1 MMLGKKTM
9 EKSNQEVKHPG
20 KMKPLN
26 MPLMIGTVILVL
38 IIFVMLFP
46 QLLTD
51 KSPYTVQQLRFLS
64 QDGKFAMEKAPFVP
78 SAEFL
83 FGTDDLGRDIW
94 SYIVYGTRMTIGLG
108 ILTALS
114 QFLIALPMALL
125 GGTGHKGVK
134 SLIYHTN
141 LFFCAIPALLL
152 SILVLQ
158 IDFFGSL
165 NRMQSLFVFV
175 CVLTLVGWP
184 KLGMLLTERVE
195 RLNSQAFILGEVA
208 IGKKKW
214 RIALENLVPHLVPE
228 VVVLFFM
235 EVARNLSMMMQLGLF
250 GVFIGNLRL
259 VLDSSN
265 GVLTYFNISYE
276 PEWASMLSTSRTYLT
291 IAPWTVIFP
300 ALAFFISVLGFNLFG
315 EGLRNRLQLKN
326 SILIPTVRE
335 FLILDYKGIIRR
347 LKPYK
352 RRLSVALVS
361 VVALAVLTFANQP
374 QYDFSI
380 PEGADF
386 PASQVMIGTE
396 AATESAGAISKAM
409 AELGLEP
416 VSDENYTSTY
426 DIGQVS
432 QLVEQQL
439 TLGEKV
445 LEPNVD
451 FGYITVGEAKAS
463 GDPSSDTS
471 SDASGL
477 VVDATDMDLISMT
490 DFSVFENSFLL
501 LDPAYYNDSFIRFW
515 ISKISQVVHVKG
527 VLLLAREGESL
538 ASPIAEKAVNG
549 DHAQGD
555 GGATP
560 VIRVSRGV
568 GELLRQEPGLVLS
581 TRAAIVDLGGQGRN
595 VVGLYR
601 GSEQALQDE
610 VIAIG
615 LSYNYLDQ
623 EGKDTLAFN
632 IALMKHLCALNNNRR
647 SLMFI
652 FMDGTLTDAYHGIYE
667 FSKDVP
673 VSPQKVKVYLDLT
686 GLNTDIGTSSETSME
701 ATEDILAFSTRQA
714 PATRQFAWS
723 LGQMLSDAFKREGV
737 TTRGIESIK
746 AGAEYWFIEKK
757 AYNAMFWEAGIAS
770 LIIGGETQDLEALGS
785 ILLEVIGK
793 NNY

>member
-1 MMLGKKTM
+1 MMPGKKTM
-9 EKSNQEVKHPG
+9 EKSNQQVKRPR

-26 MPLMIGTVILVL
+26 MPLMIGTVILVMIL
-38 IIFVMLFP
+38 FVMLFP
-46 QLLTD
+46 QWLTD

-78 SAEFL
+78 SAEFI

-94 SYIVYGTRMTIGLG
+94 SYIIYGTRMTIGLG

-125 GGTGHKGVK
+125 GGTGHRGVK

-165 NRMQSLFVFV
+165 NRMQSLLVFV

-259 VLDSSN
+259 VLDSQN
-265 GVLTYFNISYE
+265 GVMTYFNISYE

-335 FLILDYKGIIRR
+335 FLILDYKGLFRR

-352 RRLSVALVS
+352 RRLFVGALS

-374 QYDFSI
+374 RYDFFI
-380 PEGADF
+380 PEGSDF

-396 AATESAGAISKAM
+396 AANESAGAISNAM

-416 VSDENYTSTY
+416 VSGENYTMTY
-426 DIGQVS
+426 DMGQVS
-432 QLVEQQL
+432 QLVEQHM
-439 TLGEKV
+439 TLGETE

-451 FGYITVGEAKAS
+451 FGYISVGEVKAS
-463 GDPSSDTS
+463 GDASSDV
-471 SDASGL
+471 SGQ

-490 DFSVFENSFLL
+490 DFNVFENSFVL
-501 LDPAYYNDSFIRFW
+501 LDSAYYNDGFIGFW

-538 ASPIAEKAVNG
+538 ASPITEKAVNG
-549 DHAQGD
+549 GNAQGD

-581 TRAAIVDLGGQGRN
+581 TRATTKALGGQGRN
-595 VVGLYR
+595 VVGLFR

-623 EGKDTLAFN
+623 KGKETLAFN
-632 IALMKHLCALNNNRR
+632 IALMKHLCSLNNNRR

-686 GLNTDIGTSSETSME
+686 GLNTGIATSSGKSMQ
-701 ATEDILAFSTRQA
+701 ATEDMLAFSTRQS

-723 LGQMLSDAFKREGV
+723 LGQMLSDAFKREGI
-737 TTRGIESIK
+737 TTRGIESTK
-746 AGAEYWFIEKK
+746 AGAEYWFIEKN